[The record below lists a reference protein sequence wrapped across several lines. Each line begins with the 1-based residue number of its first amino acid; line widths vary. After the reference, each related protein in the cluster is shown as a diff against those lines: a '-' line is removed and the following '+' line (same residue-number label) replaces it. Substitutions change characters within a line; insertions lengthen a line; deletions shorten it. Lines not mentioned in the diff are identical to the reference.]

1 MHHGGFEVLCP
12 CPFLLTMRTSG
23 FGGHSSTATP
33 CRSMTKPARPA
44 KREDQVYNNTAAP
57 SCSAAV
63 HYLPP
68 HPLPASPPTRPPH
81 THTFLTVEGS
91 SLMPQD
97 LNQVQCAGPVM
108 RSQPKQMYGP
118 ISMLNTGQ
126 SQGAD
131 LNGLRR
137 RAEKDEMWKNGNIL
151 KDFCEFAQAF

>member
-1 MHHGGFEVLCP
+1 
-12 CPFLLTMRTSG
+12 
-23 FGGHSSTATP
+23 
-33 CRSMTKPARPA
+33 
-44 KREDQVYNNTAAP
+44 
-57 SCSAAV
+57 
-63 HYLPP
+63 
-68 HPLPASPPTRPPH
+68 
-81 THTFLTVEGS
+81 
-91 SLMPQD
+91 MPQD